1 MQIINTLL
9 VALSAVSAVVAAPT
23 PAEGALMVRAPKYYS
38 GPYTNFPGKNTWKG
52 FEELVSK
59 PLMDCSSLRSLE
71 LASSRAH

>member
-1 MQIINTLL
+1 MQIVKTLL

-23 PAEGALMVRAPKYYS
+23 PAEGALMVRAPNYYS

-59 PLMDCSSLRSLE
+59 P
-71 LASSRAH
+71 